1 MYKHYFSGELFNMQR
16 KNNILK
22 TPCLHRSSA
31 SQTRNKR
38 GFAIIM
44 AMSVI
49 VIIGT
54 VMALSLALTNK
65 TTKQTADLYVYE
77 QAVLLSKSAAEYAL
91 LRISQATPCSISNLS
106 FSPPSPLD
114 YYDITVDMR
123 YVYDSAAI
131 CTNGGATSY
140 FVISTPESNGSVLM
154 DITVEVDD
162 ATIVSEP
169 VRYFRRSIQKL

>member
-1 MYKHYFSGELFNMQR
+1 MQR
-16 KNNILK
+16 KNNLLK
-22 TPCLHRSSA
+22 TPYLNKLSS
-31 SQTRNKR
+31 QRKR
-38 GFAIIM
+38 QKNAFAIIM

-91 LRISQATPCSISNLS
+91 LRISQANPCSIGNLT
-106 FSPPSPLD
+106 FSPPAPLD
-114 YYDITVDMR
+114 YYDINIDMR

-131 CTNGGATSY
+131 CAAGGATSY
-140 FVISTPESNGSVLM
+140 FVITTPESNGSVLM
-154 DITVEVDD
+154 DITVSVDD

-169 VRYFRRSIQKL
+169 IRYFRRSLQKL

>member
-1 MYKHYFSGELFNMQR
+1 MYQYYFSGELRNMQR

-22 TPCLHRSSA
+22 TPYLHRNFTS
-31 SQTRNKR
+31 RKR
-38 GFAIIM
+38 AKNAFAIIM

-91 LRISQATPCSISNLS
+91 LRISQAAPCSISNLT
-106 FSPPSPLD
+106 FSPPAPLN
-114 YYDITVDMR
+114 YYDINIDLR
-123 YVYDSAAI
+123 YVYDSPAI

-169 VRYFRRSIQKL
+169 IRYFRRSIQKL

>member
-1 MYKHYFSGELFNMQR
+1 MYTHRFSGGLCNMQR
-16 KNNILK
+16 KNYILK
-22 TPCLHRSSA
+22 TPKKQRS
-31 SQTRNKR
+31 

-54 VMALSLALTNK
+54 VMALSIALTNK

-91 LRISQATPCSISNLS
+91 LRISQAAPCSIANLS
-106 FSPPSPLD
+106 FSPPAPLD

-131 CTNGGATSY
+131 CTAGGATSY

-154 DITVEVDD
+154 DITVTVDD

-169 VRYFRRSIQKL
+169 IRYFRRSIQKL